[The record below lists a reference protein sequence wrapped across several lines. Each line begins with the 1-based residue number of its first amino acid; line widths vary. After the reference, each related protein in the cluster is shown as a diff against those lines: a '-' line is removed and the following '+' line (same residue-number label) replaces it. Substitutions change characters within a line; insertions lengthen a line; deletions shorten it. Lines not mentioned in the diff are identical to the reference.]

1 MNISKIPIDIRK
13 LLQGAL
19 VIGTTPYYEYQNG
32 AKTSTILG
40 YKYNTILPNLSYEKL
55 NVKIAGALQLDVA
68 DEAIPVKFEDVEA
81 KMYCID
87 GRYDIAVTASSV
99 SATAKNSAPGRQQP

>member
-32 AKTSTILG
+32 SKTSTILG

-68 DEAIPVKFEDVEA
+68 DEAIPVKFENVEA

-87 GRYDIAVTASSV
+87 GRYDISETAATV
-99 SATAKNSAPGRQQP
+99 SATKNSAPGRQQP